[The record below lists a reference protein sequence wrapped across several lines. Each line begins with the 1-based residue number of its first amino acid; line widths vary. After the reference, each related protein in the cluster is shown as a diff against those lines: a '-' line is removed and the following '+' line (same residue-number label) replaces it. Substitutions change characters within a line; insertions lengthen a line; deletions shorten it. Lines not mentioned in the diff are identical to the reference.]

1 MALVC
6 HMILQD
12 HVIKGPCNF
21 MGRST
26 SKSVTI
32 LPTWMTIGT
41 LIVGIELLV
50 LRVILYD
57 HVIKESCDFIESRIS
72 MKVTIMKSLLATGTV
87 IVEIK

>member
-1 MALVC
+1 
-6 HMILQD
+6 
-12 HVIKGPCNF
+12 
-21 MGRST
+21 
-26 SKSVTI
+26 
-32 LPTWMTIGT
+32 MTIGT